1 MKRIIILFV
10 AISII
15 SCKNRVNYD
24 SSTYLTEEDTIREP
38 YKSPIPQK
46 TKYNLTKLYYR
57 VLFNEDHKRLEIDT
71 FSYVEIRDN
80 LLIDK
85 ISMDWFLLKI
95 NKIDTISGVVNIHIG
110 EESQYEDDPKLYEW
124 GNIYSNRYTYHIK
137 RKDKYFSITND
148 VIEDDPDAYI
158 EKEKVKDSGLK
169 YYTYEDQVD

>member
-10 AISII
+10 AIAII
-15 SCKNRVNYD
+15 SCQNRNKHNETTHSIEKEITNGLTKN
-24 SSTYLTEEDTIREP
+24 S
-38 YKSPIPQK
+38 IPK
-46 TKYNLTKLYYR
+46 ETKYNLTKLYYR

-148 VIEDDPDAYI
+148 VIEDDPDVYI

>member
-1 MKRIIILFV
+1 MKRIILLFV
-10 AISII
+10 VIAII
-15 SCKNRVNYD
+15 SCQNRNKHNETTHSIEKEITNGLTKN
-24 SSTYLTEEDTIREP
+24 S
-38 YKSPIPQK
+38 IPK
-46 TKYNLTKLYYR
+46 ETKYNLTKLYYR

-137 RKDKYFSITND
+137 RKDKY
-148 VIEDDPDAYI
+148 
-158 EKEKVKDSGLK
+158 
-169 YYTYEDQVD
+169 